1 MQRIWCQILVCS
13 FGILWIW
20 VNPLHID
27 PPSNLTE
34 RTKQKPSGGVQDF
47 DPKHCSIGS
56 SSSDTTNR
64 YKQKALMRPAGRKME
79 LKQKQGGRQTNK
91 NKKGAKVTKTGTSS
105 SAKKSGSALGR
116 PQGHRPL
123 HPPISWDPP
132 VRSSQGPA
140 LGGTT
145 WVQP

>member
-1 MQRIWCQILVCS
+1 MSQPVYILTHRQISRKL
-13 FGILWIW
+13 
-20 VNPLHID
+20 
-27 PPSNLTE
+27 
-34 RTKQKPSGGVQDF
+34 SGGVQDF

-56 SSSDTTNR
+56 RSSDTTNR
-64 YKQKALMRPAGRKME
+64 YKQKALMRPSGRKME
-79 LKQKQGGRQTNK
+79 LKQKQGGCQTNK

-140 LGGTT
+140 IKG
-145 WVQP
+145 VQHGYGHSICSAAIAN